1 MPSANAVGL
10 KSVRDTTGENIKGI
24 AVTVQDLTREVQ
36 LNAVKEVNESR
47 NATTAEKNLKVQEM
61 LKKLEVEMNNL
72 RVGAQKRGQV
82 FNLIG
87 NILNGI
93 FGLASKAM
101 PNKVMHVGQ

>member
-1 MPSANAVGL
+1 MEEKIWKNIEALVSNRIGTRKDRESAY
-10 KSVRDTTGENIKGI
+10 SW
-24 AVTVQDLTREVQ
+24 
-36 LNAVKEVNESR
+36 
-47 NATTAEKNLKVQEM
+47 AEKNLKVQEM